1 MSSLPAISERAIIL
15 APLGRDSTL
24 ALMMLNEAGF
34 SGIATPNLSSLC
46 DELEQGAGLL
56 IIAAEALHGVG
67 LEPLLEYLQ
76 QQPAWSDL
84 PIVLLTH
91 HGGTE
96 QNASSHL
103 SARLG
108 NITLLERPF
117 HPVTLIS
124 LVTTAL
130 RGRRRQYEARDRL
143 IDLSQSELRL
153 QSTLETLEQQ
163 VEERTAQL
171 RSNEEALR
179 QSQKMEAV
187 GQLTGGI
194 AHDFNNML
202 TGIIGSLELLR
213 RRLARGR
220 LDDLDSLIDLGV
232 TSANRAAGLTHRL
245 LAFSRRQSLDSKPV
259 EINQLVTS
267 MGELL
272 QRSLNES
279 IVLDMQLSG
288 QLWTAEADP
297 NQLESALLN
306 LALNAR
312 DAMPDGGRLVVE
324 TRNRHLDNVFT
335 AAYGTLTPG
344 DYVELSVSDTGCG
357 MPENVISRAFDPFF
371 TTKPIGQGTGLGLSM
386 IYGFAR
392 QSHGHVILHS
402 EVGKGTTVSLFLPRC
417 VGEVTVDAPLDATL
431 PPFANA
437 GETVLIV
444 EDDPAVRVL
453 VSQVLSELGYAF
465 VEAADADS
473 ALPIIESSQRIDL
486 LVSDVGLPGMNGRQ
500 LAEIGRQIRPDLKVL
515 FITGYAEHAAVR
527 GGFLDPGMQLIT
539 KPFTFD
545 LLTAKVREMIAT

>member
-1 MSSLPAISERAIIL
+1 M
-15 APLGRDSTL
+15 GRDGAL
-24 ALMMLNEAGF
+24 ALMMLNEAGY
-34 SGIATPNLSSLC
+34 SGMIATSLMALC
-46 DELEQGAGLL
+46 GALEEGAGLL
-56 IIAAEALHGVG
+56 IIAAEALRGVD
-67 LEPLLEYLQ
+67 LEPLLERLHR
-76 QQPAWSDL
+76 QPAWSDL
-84 PIVLLTH
+84 PIVLMTH
-91 HGGTE
+91 HGGGE
-96 QNASSHL
+96 QNGSSHL
-103 SARLG
+103 SGLLG
-108 NITLLERPF
+108 NVTFLERPF

-124 LVTTAL
+124 LVSAAL
-130 RGRRRQYEARDRL
+130 RGRRRQYDARDRL
-143 IDLSQSELRL
+143 VDLSESELRL
-153 QSTLETLEQQ
+153 QRTLETLEQQ

-171 RSNEEALR
+171 RNNEEALR

-213 RRLARGR
+213 RRVSHGK

-245 LAFSRRQSLDSKPV
+245 LAFSRRQSLDSKPI

-272 QRSLNES
+272 QRSINES
-279 IVLDMQLSG
+279 IALDMRLSDP
-288 QLWTAEADP
+288 LWTAEADR

-306 LALNAR
+306 LVINAR
-312 DAMPDGGRLVVE
+312 DAMPNGGNLTVE
-324 TRNRHLDNVFT
+324 TSNRHLDSVFT
-335 AAYGTLTPG
+335 AAYGTLQPG

-357 MPENVISRAFDPFF
+357 IPESVMGRVFDPFF

-392 QSHGHVILHS
+392 QSGGHVTIHS
-402 EVGKGTTVSLFLPRC
+402 EVAKGTTVSLFLPRF
-417 VGEVTVDAPLDATL
+417 VGEILVAEAVNPALL
-431 PPFANA
+431 PFANA

-453 VSQVLSELGYAF
+453 VSAVLKELGYAY
-465 VEAADADS
+465 VEAGDANT
-473 ALPIIESSQRIDL
+473 AVPIIESDQRIDL
-486 LVSDVGLPGMNGRQ
+486 MISDVGLPGMNGRQ
-500 LAEIGRQIRPDLKVL
+500 LAEIGRQIRPGLKVL

-545 LLTAKVREMIAT
+545 LLTAKVREMIQAQCTPDV

>member
-1 MSSLPAISERAIIL
+1 MSGLPAVSERAIIL

-24 ALMMLNEAGF
+24 ALQMLNEAGF
-34 SGIATPNLSSLC
+34 SGAIASHLPMLC
-46 DELEQGAGLL
+46 DELGQGAGLL
-56 IIAAEALHGVG
+56 IIAAEALRGVD
-67 LEPLLEYLQ
+67 LERLLDYLQ

-91 HGGTE
+91 HGGSE

-103 SARLG
+103 SALLG

-117 HPVTLIS
+117 HPITLIS

-153 QSTLETLEQQ
+153 QRTLETLEQQ

-171 RSNEEALR
+171 RNNEEALR

-220 LDDLDSLIDLGV
+220 LEDLDSLIDLGV

-259 EINQLVTS
+259 QINDLVNA
-267 MGELL
+267 MNELL

-279 IVLDMQLSG
+279 IVLDVQLGG
-288 QLWTAEADP
+288 QLWIAEADP

-324 TRNRHLDNVFT
+324 TRNRHLESVFT
-335 AAYGTLTPG
+335 AAYGTLPPG
-344 DYVELSVSDTGCG
+344 DYVELSVSDTGYG
-357 MPENVISRAFDPFF
+357 MPENVISRVFDPFF

-392 QSHGHVILHS
+392 QSGGHVTIHS
-402 EVGKGTTVSLFLPRC
+402 EEGTGTTVSLFLPRYI
-417 VGEVTVDAPLDATL
+417 GEVIADMPLSPALLPDA
-431 PPFANA
+431 NV

-465 VEAADADS
+465 VEAGDADS
-473 ALPIIESSQRIDL
+473 ALPVIQSAQRIDL
-486 LVSDVGLPGMNGRQ
+486 LISDVGLPGMNGRQ
-500 LAEIGRQIRPDLKVL
+500 LAEMGRQIRPDLKVL

-527 GGFLDPGMQLIT
+527 GGFLDQGMQLIT
-539 KPFTFD
+539 KPFTFE
-545 LLTAKVREMIAT
+545 LLTAKVREMIKH

>member
-34 SGIATPNLSSLC
+34 SGIAAPNLLSLC

-392 QSHGHVILHS
+392 QSHGHVTLHS
-402 EVGKGTTVSLFLPRC
+402 EVGKGTTVSLFLPRF
-417 VGEVTVDAPLDATL
+417 VGEVTADAPPRL
-431 PPFANA
+431 
-437 GETVLIV
+437 
-444 EDDPAVRVL
+444 DPAAIR
-453 VSQVLSELGYAF
+453 
-465 VEAADADS
+465 
-473 ALPIIESSQRIDL
+473 QR
-486 LVSDVGLPGMNGRQ
+486 R
-500 LAEIGRQIRPDLKVL
+500 
-515 FITGYAEHAAVR
+515 
-527 GGFLDPGMQLIT
+527 
-539 KPFTFD
+539 
-545 LLTAKVREMIAT
+545 